1 MVLATYDVEASDG
14 VMLHVTKVGQGKPV
28 VIVHGSL
35 STSEDWRGVA
45 DALAPER
52 TVHVFDRRGRGG
64 SGDSEDYDLQTEV
77 DDVVSVLRSLDEPAT
92 LVGHSYGA
100 IVALEVARQHPIDA
114 LVLYEP
120 PLAVNGP
127 VAGDALGPYADAIA
141 SGDIDGAL
149 VIGLQEAIHVPAE
162 GVGFLRTT
170 PLWGQMS
177 ALAPTWT
184 RELAQIDQRGG
195 DVERYRDLQ
204 VPTTLIL
211 GEATPPHHVDATNA
225 LSRVLPNST
234 VVSLPGQGHFAHL
247 EQPAL
252 LAAKIGSGLAV

>member
-1 MVLATYDVEASDG
+1 MVLSTYDVDMPGG
-14 VMLHVTKVGQGKPV
+14 VVLHVTKVGQGKPV

-35 STSEDWRGVA
+35 STSQDWRGVA
-45 DALAPER
+45 QALAPER

-64 SGDSEDYDLQTEV
+64 SGDALEYNLQTEV
-77 DDVVSVLRSLDEPAT
+77 DDVVSVLRSLDEPAV

-100 IVALEVARQHPIDA
+100 IIALEAAHQYPIDA

-127 VAGDALGPYADAIA
+127 VAGEALAPYADAIA
-141 SGDIDGAL
+141 SGDVDRAL
-149 VIGLQEAIHVPAE
+149 VIGLQDVIHLPAD

-170 PLWGQMS
+170 PLWGAMS

-184 RELAQIDQRGG
+184 RELAQIDQHGG
-195 DVERYRDLQ
+195 DVERYRDLV

-211 GEATPPHHVDATNA
+211 GEATPQQLDAATTA
-225 LSRVLPNST
+225 LSRVLPNGT

-252 LAAKIGSGLAV
+252 LAAAIRSGLAD